1 MKRVLAAHGKGKE
14 VEKRRPEEERDG
26 EWEGGDRGGERGEE
40 VGALC
45 ACKTSSRLSRHEES
59 TCLSTIVALC
69 IWEIAYLALI
79 KTKMDKTWIV

>member
-26 EWEGGDRGGERGEE
+26 EWEGGGDRGGERTEE

-59 TCLSTIVALC
+59 TYLSTIVTLC
-69 IWEIAYLALI
+69 I
-79 KTKMDKTWIV
+79 

>member
-1 MKRVLAAHGKGKE
+1 MEYGVEDVLLVLLGDRTG
-14 VEKRRPEEERDG
+14 R
-26 EWEGGDRGGERGEE
+26 EGGERGGERGEE

-69 IWEIAYLALI
+69 IWEIAYSALI

>member
-1 MKRVLAAHGKGKE
+1 MKRVLAAHGKGDE
-14 VEKRRPEEERDG
+14 VEKRRPEEERDR
-26 EWEGGDRGGERGEE
+26 ECEGGDRGGERGEE

-59 TCLSTIVALC
+59 TYLSTIVTLC